1 MPRLVAALRELPP
14 QLCEPEGSWQH
25 GLLQGTHASAAT
37 QAINPTTVRA
47 RANPNPTPTPN
58 PNPKLNP
65 NANQAINPTTD
76 PKLAALDQ
84 GARER
89 EEVVPAAEREAQRV
103 MARSGASLCFLGT
116 GAMKPS
122 SYRNVRPLLHAP
134 CTRHACAMHAPCM
147 RHAHAMRTPCTRLR

>member
-37 QAINPTTVRA
+37 QAINPTT
-47 RANPNPTPTPN
+47 
-58 PNPKLNP
+58 
-65 NANQAINPTTD
+65 D

-84 GARER
+84 GARAR
-89 EEVVPAAEREAQRV
+89 EESVPTAEREAQRV

-134 CTRHACAMHAPCM
+134 CMRHAHAMHTPCT